1 MNGSRFIGF
10 LFLLAIPSFAA
21 EPDLCAAS
29 SSTADVKLSLALKDG
44 QSIFQQGEIIPLNL
58 TFNSTAK
65 GRYWADV
72 RNYDRSGL
80 NNVTPEMRVAREEIF
95 GPVLSVMH
103 VDTLEQAIAIVNSD
117 PRGNGTSIFTEHGAA
132 GREYSRRID

>member
-72 RNYDRSGL
+72 RNYDRSGRLSIEQYCVEPEVADPLESYFRIGAFMGGGLGSDQQLSETALRVDAEL
-80 NNVTPEMRVAREEIF
+80 NEWRS
-95 GPVLSVMH
+95 L
-103 VDTLEQAIAIVNSD
+103 
-117 PRGNGTSIFTEHGAA
+117 
-132 GREYSRRID
+132 